1 MSQYKSVI
9 SFELSDDDKKTLRKD
24 INEFSCFWDN
34 IKQYTKEVLNGELV
48 SISGIKSDSISF
60 NVIIDGVES
69 NITLDKSDIRD
80 YKINHIINN
89 NGKD

>member
-60 NVIIDGVES
+60 NVIIDEVES